1 MPVIPTQNEGYG
13 FFGTMACIGQDS
25 PHAWACALPLVMAAT
40 GCPDWAARDF
50 LDSRHGRHFA
60 DEVAGHIGRGLALEP
75 AIIDQTPCTTYVEPF
90 VGMGGIFLRRTA
102 RTHGIPAGLPYLT
115 GWVGYYE
122 MSGEV
127 AD

>member
-75 AIIDQTPCTTYVEPF
+75 AIRAAIAVHQGWRTNRT
-90 VGMGGIFLRRTA
+90 TA